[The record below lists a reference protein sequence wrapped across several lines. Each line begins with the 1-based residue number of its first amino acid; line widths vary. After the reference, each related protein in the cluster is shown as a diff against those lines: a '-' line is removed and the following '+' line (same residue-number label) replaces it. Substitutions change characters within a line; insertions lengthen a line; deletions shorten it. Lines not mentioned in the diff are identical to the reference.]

1 MVRSLLLAPAVH
13 HCFSL
18 KQLLVRGGP
27 SLRKRLSCDQTPT
40 PNDMPRVRRLP
51 VFVSLPGCP
60 AQAGAQPPTALR
72 VGVYA
77 IAPKVFM
84 NEVDEAELAA

>member
-1 MVRSLLLAPAVH
+1 
-13 HCFSL
+13 
-18 KQLLVRGGP
+18 
-27 SLRKRLSCDQTPT
+27 
-40 PNDMPRVRRLP
+40 MPRVRRLP

-60 AQAGAQPPTALR
+60 AQAGAQPPTALQ